1 MAKSWIETCKSS
13 WITECKSFLW
23 DLFEWVLPPVIDYIN
38 IHGTNLMNSL
48 QYNRLRSTFEIIQ
61 MIIDDVIKTSA
72 DDHQKFLVSW
82 LQAATMYAIAWGI
95 GGLLNDESRKSFD
108 QFHRKV
114 CRMLGMNFM
123 ILITLSFL

>member
-1 MAKSWIETCKSS
+1 
-13 WITECKSFLW
+13 
-23 DLFEWVLPPVIDYIN
+23 
-38 IHGTNLMNSL
+38 MNPL
-48 QYNRLRSTFEIIQ
+48 QYNLLKSTFEIIQ

-72 DDHQKFLVSW
+72 DDHQKFLASW

-114 CRMLGMNFM
+114 CRMFGMNFK